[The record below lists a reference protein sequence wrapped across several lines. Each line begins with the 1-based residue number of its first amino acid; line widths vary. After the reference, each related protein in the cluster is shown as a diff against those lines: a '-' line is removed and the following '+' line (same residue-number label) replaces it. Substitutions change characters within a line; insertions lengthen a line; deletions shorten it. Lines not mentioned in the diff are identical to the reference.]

1 MTPFPPCF
9 RTRNTKIEA
18 RRLVALL
25 LAPASLE
32 RIQPVRGGL
41 RRRKLGRLV
50 RAPRNGT
57 EGFADRNKGAI
68 VPPPAS
74 ARPASRQAN
83 PGPVPPQGRSWTS
96 LRVSRLRLRV
106 SSFLSPQVY
115 NGDGFAAV
123 LFAFKRRALDQGMG
137 LQKRAQAFAQ
147 RPGSVAV
154 NDAHLS
160 AMSECGFV
168 EELVDTLAGLFDG
181 HADNIDFALCR
192 AQSGSG
198 GHGDLGAPS
207 CCASRPL
214 GGLSLDADD
223 FIDRDLHAQRAG
235 LDFGGW
241 SFEAA
246 QNHRLAESAD
256 AHPGAGLQLFRADL
270 IERLRFY
277 AEILLRFGNRLHDG
291 SVQFFSG
298 FAANVE
304 HFPAGRLFE
313 LRAQFTLLD
322 GLHDARDIF
331 LEALL
336 HFREFLFQFRDALL
350 LAVHPI
356 GAQLG

>member
-18 RRLVALL
+18 RRLVAFL
-25 LAPASLE
+25 LA
-32 RIQPVRGGL
+32 
-41 RRRKLGRLV
+41 
-50 RAPRNGT
+50 
-57 EGFADRNKGAI
+57 
-68 VPPPAS
+68 S
-74 ARPASRQAN
+74 AAN

-207 CCASRPL
+207 RCA
-214 GGLSLDADD
+214 
-223 FIDRDLHAQRAG
+223 
-235 LDFGGW
+235 
-241 SFEAA
+241 
-246 QNHRLAESAD
+246 
-256 AHPGAGLQLFRADL
+256 
-270 IERLRFY
+270 
-277 AEILLRFGNRLHDG
+277 
-291 SVQFFSG
+291 
-298 FAANVE
+298 
-304 HFPAGRLFE
+304 
-313 LRAQFTLLD
+313 
-322 GLHDARDIF
+322 
-331 LEALL
+331 
-336 HFREFLFQFRDALL
+336 
-350 LAVHPI
+350 
-356 GAQLG
+356 